1 MILNVAESI
10 QLVIHFL
17 TPPMTETVRTPRG
30 RPNFV
35 ASSSIWR
42 DQEEKSLNE
51 ISTQEKEQVKN
62 ISTQGQVVCLPAV
75 PTLGLGLKSKHM
87 VPCQHQYLVRS

>member
-1 MILNVAESI
+1 MHLF
-10 QLVIHFL
+10 IHFL
-17 TPPMTETVRTPRG
+17 TPPITETVRTPRG

-51 ISTQEKEQVKN
+51 ILTQENEQ
-62 ISTQGQVVCLPAV
+62 IMHIPTQRQVVCLPAV
-75 PTLGLGLKSKHM
+75 PTLGLELKSKHM
-87 VPCQHQYLVRS
+87 VPCQHQCLVRS